1 MPTFAARGGTIHFE
15 HHGARANPRVLFV
28 HGLGCQLV
36 QWPRSLIE
44 GVAAAGLCAVLMD
57 NRDAGLSHGVDA
69 PAPSIEQLLAAHAAP
84 STLAPPYTLSAMAQ
98 DVLDL
103 LDHLGQ
109 GGAHVVGVSMGGMI
123 AQHLAMAHPNRV
135 FSLVSI
141 MSSTG
146 NPDLPGPTPEAIAAL
161 VAAMGSDSAE
171 AAITNGVRAAN
182 VLGGAHFPSERFGIA
197 RFARLAV
204 ERAYRP
210 KGVARQLAAIL
221 TDGDRRAGLARLDV
235 PTLVIHGADD
245 PLVPAEAGRDTAATV
260 PSAEYMELEKL
271 GHDLSEPVVERIVA
285 AINRHVLGAG
295 ARR

>member
-1 MPTFAARGGTIHFE
+1 M
-15 HHGARANPRVLFV
+15 
-28 HGLGCQLV
+28 
-36 QWPRSLIE
+36 
-44 GVAAAGLCAVLMD
+44 
-57 NRDAGLSHGVDA
+57 
-69 PAPSIEQLLAAHAAP
+69 
-84 STLAPPYTLSAMAQ
+84 
-98 DVLDL
+98 
-103 LDHLGQ
+103 
-109 GGAHVVGVSMGGMI
+109 VGVSMGGMI
-123 AQHLAMAHPNRV
+123 AQRLAMAHPNRV

-161 VAAMGSDSAE
+161 VAAMGSGDAE
-171 AAITNGVRAAN
+171 AAIANGVRAAN

-210 KGVARQLAAIL
+210 EGVARQLAAIL
-221 TDGDRRAGLARLDV
+221 ADGDRRAGLARLDA

-245 PLVPAEAGRDTAATV
+245 PLVPVEAGRDTAATI
-260 PSAEYMELEKL
+260 PGAEYMELEKL

-295 ARR
+295 AYR